1 MLYPIELAVQIDY
14 FFMGTIEPPTLSSE
28 DHCDI
33 HFTMGANFY
42 LEGFCLFIIAHF
54 IKNAK
59 YFILSEAELARKGE
73 ADGHIFLVMD
83 TILLCILHLAKL
95 KLNLFK
101 LEHYI
106 VYTIESRTRPSG

>member
-1 MLYPIELAVQIDY
+1 MLYTVELVEHNDN
-14 FFMGTIEPPTLSSE
+14 FFMGIIEPQNMCSE

-73 ADGHIFLVMD
+73 ADGNKYYEMSV
-83 TILLCILHLAKL
+83 
-95 KLNLFK
+95 
-101 LEHYI
+101 
-106 VYTIESRTRPSG
+106 